1 MAITVRHSHADGT
14 LVEGDTR
21 PYKDLLGRQGLG
33 LRWSRT
39 LGCWYV
45 PHSRDKH
52 ADQPRIDRIVATLTG
67 AGVAV
72 DVEVDNTPR
81 GAAEREHDRHARLE
95 GRRDRLQDRAGRLA
109 GQAQA
114 AYQRS
119 HQITGQIPM
128 GQPILVGHHSE
139 RRHRRDLERADRAM
153 RQSVELADG
162 AETAAD
168 RAGGSRAAEAHRM
181 SGPATMRRI
190 DTFEAERRRILR
202 ALEGRVEAAVEA
214 SEGGFAVTG
223 FHREL
228 PTERHAERH
237 AERPAALLRAR
248 LASVDDDLVFWRQH
262 LQGLKDR
269 GEFTQYGP
277 GDFAKGDRVQVDGWK
292 GTVLRVNRKSLTV
305 HRDGLPAVF
314 DGPVDYSKVRPL
326 VTPEEA

>member
-1 MAITVRHSHADGT
+1 MAITIRHSHAHGT

-33 LRWSRT
+33 LRWSQT
-39 LGCWYV
+39 LACWYV

-72 DVEVDNTPR
+72 DVDVEVDNTPR
-81 GAAEREHDRHARLE
+81 DPAEREHDRHARLE
-95 GRRDRLQDRAGRLA
+95 QRRDRLQDRAGRLA
-109 GQAQA
+109 AQAQA
-114 AYQRS
+114 GYQRS

-162 AETAAD
+162 AKTAAD
-168 RAGGSRAAEAHRM
+168 RAGGSRAAEAHRT

-190 DTFEAERRRILR
+190 DTLEADRRRILR
-202 ALEGRVEAAVEA
+202 ALEGRVEADVDAG
-214 SEGGFAVTG
+214 EGGLTVTG
-223 FHREL
+223 FHRE
-228 PTERHAERH
+228 PPAERPAERH
-237 AERPAALLRAR
+237 AALLRAR

-262 LQGLKDR
+262 LQGLKDQ

-277 GDFAKGDRVQVDGWK
+277 GDFTKGDRVQVDGWK

-314 DGPVDYSKVRPL
+314 DGPVGYSRVRPL
-326 VTPEEA
+326 VTSEEA